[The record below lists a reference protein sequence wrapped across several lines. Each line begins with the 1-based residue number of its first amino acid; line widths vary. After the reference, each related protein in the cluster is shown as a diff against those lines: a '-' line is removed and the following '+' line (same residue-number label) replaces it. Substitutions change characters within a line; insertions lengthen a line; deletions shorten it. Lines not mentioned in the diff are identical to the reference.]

1 MKLRTA
7 DLVIVVI
14 LVLSLKGI
22 IMNQLT
28 LSIDV
33 PPGIYIDL
41 NKLEIAAN
49 EFIQKYI
56 GQMVLYDAENNVKT
70 KRTHSFRKL
79 RGVILYKGVNSTLFN
94 DLEDSYQ
101 YEVAIKSGCNYLIT
115 GNLSDYKNSDQT
127 LIKVLSPQVFLMSY
141 H

>member
-1 MKLRTA
+1 MKGKAGETPQTYL
-7 DLVIVVI
+7 DFIK
-14 LVLSLKGI
+14 KGI

-28 LSIDV
+28 LNIDV
-33 PPGIYIDL
+33 PSGIYIDL

-79 RGVILYKGVNSTLFN
+79 RGVMSFDKPYKEM
-94 DLEDSYQ
+94 LEDALKEKYS
-101 YEVAIKSGCNYLIT
+101 I
-115 GNLSDYKNSDQT
+115 
-127 LIKVLSPQVFLMSY
+127 
-141 H
+141 

>member
-7 DLVIVVI
+7 DLVIVFI

-28 LSIDV
+28 LNIDV
-33 PPGIYIDL
+33 PSGIYIDL

-79 RGVILYKGVNSTLFN
+79 RGVMSSDKPYKEM
-94 DLEDSYQ
+94 LEDALKEKYSVKLHEQ
-101 YEVAIKSGCNYLIT
+101 PFRACACLRVPNSRFT
-115 GNLSDYKNSDQT
+115 G
-127 LIKVLSPQVFLMSY
+127 
-141 H
+141 

>member
-22 IMNQLT
+22 IMNLLT
-28 LSIDV
+28 LNIDV
-33 PPGIYIDL
+33 PSGIYIDL

-56 GQMVLYDAENNVKT
+56 GQMVLYDAKNNVET

-79 RGVILYKGVNSTLFN
+79 RGVMSSDKPYKEM
-94 DLEDSYQ
+94 LEDALKEKYS
-101 YEVAIKSGCNYLIT
+101 I
-115 GNLSDYKNSDQT
+115 
-127 LIKVLSPQVFLMSY
+127 
-141 H
+141 

>member
-7 DLVIVVI
+7 DLVIVFI

-22 IMNQLT
+22 IMNLLT
-28 LSIDV
+28 LNIDV
-33 PPGIYIDL
+33 PSGIYIDL

-79 RGVILYKGVNSTLFN
+79 RGVMSFDKPYKEM
-94 DLEDSYQ
+94 LEDALKEKYS
-101 YEVAIKSGCNYLIT
+101 I
-115 GNLSDYKNSDQT
+115 
-127 LIKVLSPQVFLMSY
+127 
-141 H
+141 